1 MQRQRKKQRNKKL
14 RARQKVIRKI
24 LAVMLIM
31 GVVGLI
37 VGGVMLK
44 RGEGVD
50 EAGLRILATSFPAYD
65 FARAVVGDDGKV
77 EMLLAPGAEI
87 HDYEPT
93 PQDIIKI
100 QESDVFIYTGGES
113 ETWVDEMLEGIDSG
127 RIKVIRMM
135 DLVELMVE
143 DEEGGEV
150 EYDEHVWTSLRYAI
164 VIVGVLRDEL
174 IELDKNKAEDYTN
187 NAKSYIEE
195 LQEIDGEIRN
205 LVKRGKRKEIVF
217 GDRFALRYFV
227 EEYGLDYD
235 VAFPGCSEQTEVSVK
250 TLTSL
255 VDKVRELGAPVVL
268 KNEMS
273 NNGIAE
279 TIAGEAGVEVLE
291 FYSGHSMA
299 PEDFRDGVTYVE
311 MMRRNV
317 RVLERALY

>member
-1 MQRQRKKQRNKKL
+1 M
-14 RARQKVIRKI
+14 IRKI

-31 GVVGLI
+31 GVVDLI
-37 VGGVMLK
+37 VVGVMLK

-65 FARAVVGDDGKV
+65 FARAAVGDDGKV

-127 RIKVIRMM
+127 RTKVIRMM

-150 EYDEHVWTSLRYAI
+150 EYDEHVWTSLRNAI

-174 IELDKNKAEDYTN
+174 KELDKNKAEDYTN

-205 LVKRGKRKEIVF
+205 LVTRGKRKEIVF

-235 VAFPGCSEQTEVSVK
+235 AAFPGCSEQTEVSVK

-299 PEDFRDGVTYVE
+299 PEDFRDGVTYAE
-311 MMRRNV
+311 MMRRNIK
-317 RVLERALY
+317 VLERALY

>member
-1 MQRQRKKQRNKKL
+1 M
-14 RARQKVIRKI
+14 IRKI

-37 VGGVMLK
+37 VVGVMLK

-127 RIKVIRMM
+127 RTKVIRMM

-150 EYDEHVWTSLRYAI
+150 EYDEHVWTSLRNAI
-164 VIVGVLRDEL
+164 VIVGVLKDEL
-174 IELDKNKAEDYTN
+174 IELDKNKAEDYAN

-279 TIAGEAGVEVLE
+279 TIAGEVGVEVLE

-299 PEDFRDGVTYVE
+299 PEDFRDGVTYAE

>member
-1 MQRQRKKQRNKKL
+1 M
-14 RARQKVIRKI
+14 IRKI

-37 VGGVMLK
+37 VVGVMSK

-127 RIKVIRMM
+127 RTKVIRMM

-143 DEEGGEV
+143 NEEGGEV
-150 EYDEHVWTSLRYAI
+150 EYDEHVWTSLRNAI
-164 VIVGVLRDEL
+164 VIVGVLKDEL
-174 IELDKNKAEDYTN
+174 IELDKNKAEDYAN

-205 LVKRGKRKEIVF
+205 LVTRGKRKEIVF

-235 VAFPGCSEQTEVSVK
+235 AAFPGCSEQTEVSVK

-279 TIAGEAGVEVLE
+279 TIAGEVGVEVLE

-299 PEDFRDGVTYVE
+299 PEDFRDGVTYAE

>member
-1 MQRQRKKQRNKKL
+1 M
-14 RARQKVIRKI
+14 
-24 LAVMLIM
+24 
-31 GVVGLI
+31 
-37 VGGVMLK
+37 
-44 RGEGVD
+44 
-50 EAGLRILATSFPAYD
+50 
-65 FARAVVGDDGKV
+65 VGDDGKV

-150 EYDEHVWTSLRYAI
+150 EYDEHVWTSLRNAI

-195 LQEIDGEIRN
+195 LQ
-205 LVKRGKRKEIVF
+205 
-217 GDRFALRYFV
+217 
-227 EEYGLDYD
+227 
-235 VAFPGCSEQTEVSVK
+235 
-250 TLTSL
+250 
-255 VDKVRELGAPVVL
+255 
-268 KNEMS
+268 
-273 NNGIAE
+273 
-279 TIAGEAGVEVLE
+279 
-291 FYSGHSMA
+291 
-299 PEDFRDGVTYVE
+299 RD
-311 MMRRNV
+311 
-317 RVLERALY
+317 

>member
-1 MQRQRKKQRNKKL
+1 M
-14 RARQKVIRKI
+14 IRKI

-37 VGGVMLK
+37 VVGVMLK

-77 EMLLAPGAEI
+77 EMLLDPGAEI

-93 PQDIIKI
+93 PQDIIKM

-127 RIKVIRMM
+127 RTKVIRMM

-150 EYDEHVWTSLRYAI
+150 NYDEHVWTSLRNAI

-205 LVKRGKRKEIVF
+205 LVTRGKRKEIVF

-227 EEYGLDYD
+227 EEYRLDYD
-235 VAFPGCSEQTEVSVK
+235 AAFPGCSEQTEVSVK

-299 PEDFRDGVTYVE
+299 PEDFRDGVTYAE

>member
-1 MQRQRKKQRNKKL
+1 M
-14 RARQKVIRKI
+14 IRKI

-37 VGGVMLK
+37 VVGVMLK

-127 RIKVIRMM
+127 RTKVIRMM

-150 EYDEHVWTSLRYAI
+150 EYDEHVWTSLRNAI

-174 IELDKNKAEDYTN
+174 IELDKNKAEDYAN

-205 LVKRGKRKEIVF
+205 LVTRGKRKEIVF

-235 VAFPGCSEQTEVSVK
+235 AAFPGCSEQTEVSVK

-255 VDKVRELGAPVVL
+255 VDKVRELGALVVL

-299 PEDFRDGVTYVE
+299 PEDFRDGVTYAE

>member
-1 MQRQRKKQRNKKL
+1 M
-14 RARQKVIRKI
+14 IRKI

-37 VGGVMLK
+37 VVGVMLK

-65 FARAVVGDDGKV
+65 FARAAVGDDGKV
-77 EMLLAPGAEI
+77 EMLLDPGAEI

-93 PQDIIKI
+93 PQDIIKM

-127 RIKVIRMM
+127 RTKVIRMM

-150 EYDEHVWTSLRYAI
+150 NYDEHVWTSLRNAI

-205 LVKRGKRKEIVF
+205 LVTRGKRKEIVF

-227 EEYGLDYD
+227 EEYRLDYD
-235 VAFPGCSEQTEVSVK
+235 AAFPGCSEQTEVSVK

-299 PEDFRDGVTYVE
+299 PEDFRDGVTYAE

>member
-1 MQRQRKKQRNKKL
+1 M
-14 RARQKVIRKI
+14 IRKI

-37 VGGVMLK
+37 VVGVMLK

-50 EAGLRILATSFPAYD
+50 EAGLRILATNFPAYD
-65 FARAVVGDDGKV
+65 FARAVIGDDGKV

-127 RIKVIRMM
+127 RTKVIRMM

-143 DEEGGEV
+143 NEEGGEV
-150 EYDEHVWTSLRYAI
+150 EYDEHVWTSLRNAI

-174 IELDKNKAEDYTN
+174 IELDKNKAEDYAN

-205 LVKRGKRKEIVF
+205 LVTRGKRKEIVF

-299 PEDFRDGVTYVE
+299 PEDFRDGVTYAE
-311 MMRRNV
+311 MMRRNIK
-317 RVLERALY
+317 VLERALY